1 METKHTPGPWKAE
14 FYEATN
20 IRAPHGGL
28 VAQAHHLMGRFGA
41 LGRVPA
47 PEVEANAHLIA
58 AAPEMLAALKA
69 ITAAFNVFRLKP
81 EGAPGS
87 AVRAIQ
93 DMQIS
98 AMDDA
103 HSAIAKAEG
112 GAS

>member
-1 METKHTPGPWKAE
+1 MAWHFLEDGETEAE
-14 FYEATN
+14 GNAFRPLTIGDDKGNDVASVYSADDATVD
-20 IRAPHGGL
+20 ISRAD
-28 VAQAHHLMGRFGA
+28 AI
-41 LGRVPA
+41 
-47 PEVEANAHLIA
+47 ANARLIA
-58 AAPEMLAALKA
+58 AAPEMLEALKA